1 MLQQKFV
8 FLIVSPEGIS
18 QGYLPRRE
26 FLVHEIWGPSV
37 ILEIVL
43 QSGFV
48 LSLQS
53 VTPHLHQ
60 HLVLFDLLLFSSLID
75 VKCFLWFSF
84 TFLGLLTRLGIFS
97 RILWPCM
104 FPLVWIAFDH
114 YFFPVGVF
122 VLSDLGWPQP
132 AVTSSRISVPRP
144 ETEVRLKKWDCW
156 ILATRPVASDNALS
170 HWLCRHEFP
179 QRDGK

>member
-1 MLQQKFV
+1 MRTFND
-8 FLIVSPEGIS
+8 IRNCSPRWFCT
-18 QGYLPRRE
+18 LTP
-26 FLVHEIWGPSV
+26 
-37 ILEIVL
+37 
-43 QSGFV
+43 
-48 LSLQS
+48 

-60 HLVLFDLLLFSSLID
+60 HLVLFDLLIFSSLID

-84 TFLGLLTRLGIFS
+84 TFLELLMRLGIFS

-132 AVTSSRISVPRP
+132 AVTWSKILIPNQ
-144 ETEVRLKKWDCW
+144 RLRSGLDSESTKSWPLDYQEPVVKDKA
-156 ILATRPVASDNALS
+156 LA
-170 HWLCRHEFP
+170 H
-179 QRDGK
+179 

>member
-60 HLVLFDLLLFSSLID
+60 HLVLFDLLIFSSLID

-114 YFFPVGVF
+114 YFFSCWSVCPFWSWVASAC
-122 VLSDLGWPQP
+122 SDFKQDFGSLARDWSQ
-132 AVTSSRISVPRP
+132 A
-144 ETEVRLKKWDCW
+144 EEVRL
-156 ILATRPVASDNALS
+156 LNSS
-170 HWLCRHEFP
+170 H
-179 QRDGK
+179 